1 MAKMMAP
8 NTTIWWVTDPTFDP
22 LAPKITLLTNARN
35 ISCAIATGYTLN
47 PTDSNTDDTTTI
59 CDANNGQTPT
69 TYNYEGNLTIFRDED
84 LEDTV
89 SAFSKAWAFFKHK
102 TDEEGYLVRRVG
114 KLNTAPAAVGDALSS
129 FKFIADNPQ
138 DVVNEDGPIQAT
150 IKFLKQGQMELY
162 KPAVA

>member
-8 NTTIWWVTDPTFDP
+8 NTTIWWVTDPTYN
-22 LAPKITLLTNARN
+22 PKLPKVTLLTAARN

-47 PTDSNTDDTTTI
+47 PTDSNTNDTTTI
-59 CDANNGQTPT
+59 CASNNGLSPT
-69 TYNYEGNLTIFRDED
+69 TYNYEGSLTIFRDED
-84 LEDTV
+84 LADVT
-89 SAFSKAWAFFKHK
+89 SAFAKAWAFFKNK
-102 TDEEGYLVRRVG
+102 TGTDGYLVRRVG